1 MTKRSN
7 RGFSLLELLTVVAIM
22 GMLSTL
28 AVTSYFS
35 AIRGMTRRSAI
46 KHLVNTLVLA
56 RQRSCMEGS
65 RMSVLIFN
73 EVTGYDSRNK
83 AIIAPSY
90 VVCKEV
96 GRVSAKQGDQI
107 YDEFTALDKLF
118 GYEKSVS
125 AIKNDGEYASMRL
138 YNLAEGKWTCVY
150 PKVLLTKD
158 INAIIS
164 DGESVNL
171 PIFTFVKNARSES
184 KNPSSATWEVGDP
197 YGIEVTPLNSL
208 PRGFWFK
215 KFEDAENRA
224 PICITFEPDGNA
236 SRTENIVIEEQLVS
250 KRTTIKV
257 TNTGEIEY
265 NEKWN

>member
-35 AIRGMTRRSAI
+35 AVRGMTRRSAV

-56 RQRSCMEGS
+56 RQRACMEGS

-73 EVTGYDSRNK
+73 EVTGYDSKNK
-83 AIIAPSY
+83 AIVAPSY
-90 VVCKEV
+90 VICKEV
-96 GRVSAKQGDQI
+96 GRISAKQGDEF

-118 GYEKSVS
+118 GYEKSVN
-125 AIKNDGEYASMRL
+125 AIKDDGEYSSMRL
-138 YNLAEGKWTCVY
+138 YNLVQGKWTCVY
-150 PKVLLTKD
+150 PKVLLTRD
-158 INAIIS
+158 VRVMLA
-164 DGESVNL
+164 DGEQVQL
-171 PIFTFVKNARSES
+171 PVFTFVKNARSES
-184 KNPSSATWEVGDP
+184 KNPSSATWDVGDP
-197 YGIEVTPLNSL
+197 YGIEVSPLNSL

-215 KFEDAENRA
+215 KFEDAENRP

-236 SRTENIVIEEQLVS
+236 SRTENIVIEEPLLS
-250 KRTTIKV
+250 KRHTIRV

-265 NEKWN
+265 TEKWN

>member
-250 KRTTIKV
+250 KRMTIKV

>member
-83 AIIAPSY
+83 AIVAPSY
-90 VVCKEV
+90 VICKEV

-125 AIKNDGEYASMRL
+125 AIKSDGEYASMRL

-236 SRTENIVIEEQLVS
+236 SRTENIVIEEQLVN
-250 KRTTIKV
+250 KRTTIRV

-265 NEKWN
+265 TEKWN